1 MKECKCI
8 VPHRVTKVSENGT
21 YTYCKKCIG
30 EVNREEIHP
39 DSVYGQWM
47 KRMNGE

>member
-8 VPHRVTKVSENGT
+8 VPHATTKVSENGIS
-21 YTYCKKCIG
+21 TYCKQCIG
-30 EVNREEIHP
+30 EVKKEEIHP

-47 KRMNGE
+47 KRMNGD